1 MMKVLFIGGTGII
14 STATSRLAVERGIDL
29 YHFNRG
35 TRKVEIPGV
44 RTIIGDVHKAGDLA
58 KALDGRSFDAVV
70 NWIAFVTSD
79 VERDIELLAG
89 KTKQYVFISSA
100 SVYQTPPTHPV
111 ITESTPLANPVWQYS
126 RDKLAC
132 EERLMKAYREQGF
145 PVTIVRPSYTYDN
158 FFPVAIGPGNW
169 TTPGR
174 MRRGAKVIAHGDG
187 SSLWTLTHSEDFAK
201 AFVGLLGN
209 PQATG
214 NSFHITSDEVLTWN
228 QVLEIIGG
236 AVGAKPEIVHVP
248 SDFIA
253 RFQKSWG
260 DGLLG
265 DKTWSMVFDNSK
277 IKRFV
282 PGFQATISFA
292 EGMRRAAAWYEE
304 DEGRKT
310 VDGEADALIDRIIS
324 AYEKGLSEAPE

>member
-1 MMKVLFIGGTGII
+1 MKVLFIGGTGLI
-14 STATSRLAVERGIDL
+14 SSAVSRLAVDRGIDL

-35 TRKVEIPGV
+35 LRKVEIPGV
-44 RTIIGDVHKAGDLA
+44 KRITGDVHKAGDLA
-58 KALDGRSFDAVV
+58 RALEGLSFDAVV

-79 VERDIELLAG
+79 VERDIELLAER
-89 KTKQYVFISSA
+89 TKQYIFISSA
-100 SVYQTPPTHPV
+100 SAYQTPPTHHI
-111 ITESTPLANPVWQYS
+111 ITESTPLANPIWQYS
-126 RDKLAC
+126 RDKIAC
-132 EERLMKAYREQGF
+132 EERLMKAYREQDF

-158 FFPVAIGPGNW
+158 FFPVAIGRGDW
-169 TTPGR
+169 TTPDR

-209 PQATG
+209 PQAAG
-214 NSFHITSDEVLTWN
+214 HAFHISSDEVLTWN
-228 QVLEIIGG
+228 QILETIGD

-292 EGMRRAAAWYEE
+292 EGMRRSAAYFEE
-304 DEGRKT
+304 DESRKT
-310 VDGEADALIDRIIS
+310 VDQETDGLIDRIIA
-324 AYEKGLSEAPE
+324 AYEKGLAETPR